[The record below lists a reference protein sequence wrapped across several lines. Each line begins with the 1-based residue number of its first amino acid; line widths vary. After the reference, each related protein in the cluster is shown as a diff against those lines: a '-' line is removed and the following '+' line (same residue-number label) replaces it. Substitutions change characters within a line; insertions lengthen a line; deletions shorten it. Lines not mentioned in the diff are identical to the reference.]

1 MHFQQSWLILLL
13 QIVVDAV
20 ATISVQLLFKIGRYS
35 AYTCI
40 DCQLYCTHTLLSQSL
55 STCCMNTSHIQRSRI
70 KGTKDGVY
78 FCMKIVLKCVCVN
91 IWITLEVTPLLV
103 LSTSSL
109 NEMLHRLFATYQS
122 QLFLQYDAEGSCAF
136 DGAHAV
142 HSNCAGTARSVNS
155 LRQLPTQWGHH

>member
-1 MHFQQSWLILLL
+1 MLTSSALNIKNGHALSAELADS
-13 QIVVDAV
+13 VAVDCSRCCGYF
-20 ATISVQLLFKIGRYS
+20 SVQLLFKSGRYS

-109 NEMLHRLFATYQS
+109 NEMLHRLSATY
-122 QLFLQYDAEGSCAF
+122 
-136 DGAHAV
+136 
-142 HSNCAGTARSVNS
+142 
-155 LRQLPTQWGHH
+155 